1 MYLSKQYVTC
11 LKEWIDF
18 GKDGKGSEQFGTQ
31 LQLLVAKSGV
41 RMGFGLV

>member
-18 GKDGKGSEQFGTQ
+18 GKDGKGLEQFGTQ
-31 LQLLVAKSGV
+31 LLVAKFGV